1 MWMNCWKWFDRAII
15 SLIILNSL
23 LLGMMD
29 YTDTQNKSWR
39 NKIVNYTEPI
49 FTLVFTIECLIKI
62 IGTGLI
68 IGRGTYLADPWNW
81 IDFLVVISGL
91 LSSFPQMA
99 NVSGL
104 RTFRLF
110 RPLRSLST
118 LPNIRILIG
127 TLLASVSQ
135 LGGVLS
141 LALFFFLIF
150 AILGVNLFTGLTHF
164 RCRITKS
171 PVDGNWPVVQNDTR
185 ICGER
190 K

>member
-1 MWMNCWKWFDRAII
+1 M
-15 SLIILNSL
+15 
-23 LLGMMD
+23 
-29 YTDTQNKSWR
+29 
-39 NKIVNYTEPI
+39 
-49 FTLVFTIECLIKI
+49 
-62 IGTGLI
+62 
-68 IGRGTYLADPWNW
+68 ADPWNW

-150 AILGVNLFTGLTHF
+150 AILGVNLFAGLTHF
-164 RCRITKS
+164 RCRQTPE
-171 PVDGNWPVVQNDTR
+171 PVDGDWVPVNGDKRV
-185 ICGER
+185 
-190 K
+190 